1 MSGDWSSDVCSSDLF
16 PSHDNVYRVGV
27 LWLNSKT
34 KTQGKAGDK
43 QGAGYQLI
51 EKEDTTKDYDLFL
64 STKSLWENLN
74 KNAKPKNIT
83 YSLTHKL

>member
-1 MSGDWSSDVCSSDLF
+1 MYEKMTGNKVD
-16 PSHDNVYRVGV
+16 RVGV

-51 EKEDTTKDYDLFL
+51 EKEDTSKDYDLFL